1 MQRVVS
7 VVKER
12 AGVETPPF
20 RIGACINRHAT
31 SSIVHAKDKTVGQL
45 DEQSR
50 AKTSEDRLTA
60 FSRGRRALV
69 GSMAALG
76 AGLAGSVIVP
86 TDMMA
91 LSSGQPRSNPELAEV
106 PCGRTTV
113 TASDAATV
121 AETTAGKIR
130 GFKRN
135 GVYVFKGVPYGAS
148 TAGEGR
154 FMPPDRPE
162 PWKGIRNALQYG
174 RVCPTHDSAHFD
186 TDGKNLANADEDAFV
201 LHRGSAATVPGEDCL
216 RLNLWT
222 PQINA
227 TRKRPVMVY
236 MHGGGF
242 SGGSGH
248 DLLSYD
254 GESLARNHDVVVL
267 THNHR
272 LIVYGYLNLAGIGG
286 EQFASSANVGMLDIV
301 AVLEWVRDNITTFG
315 GDPGNVTIFGQSG
328 GGGKVIALMAM
339 PAAKGLFHRAI
350 VQSGPFLKA
359 LSPDYSGRVAELTME
374 ELSLSKSQL
383 NELQRIPVDRLSGA
397 AVEAMKKMPRPKPS
411 LRDTFGERDWG
422 PTVDGRVLPHHPF
435 DPGAP
440 TLSADVPL
448 ITGTNLHEFVNGLDH
463 PDANAMGVEEL
474 SRMVREAF
482 GDDGEA
488 IIAAY
493 RLDYPK
499 ATPFGLYAAIAASRM
514 RVPAFAQAARK
525 ADLGAAPAY
534 AYVYA
539 WRTPVL
545 DNRPGPFHASEIAFT
560 FDNAEICD
568 HYSAGSPDA
577 FALSKQIS
585 TAWVNFA
592 RTGNPNHSG
601 LPHWPA
607 YTGDTRATMY
617 FDTSCEV
624 RNDPEGKGLKLIAR
638 SRIG

>member
-1 MQRVVS
+1 
-7 VVKER
+7 
-12 AGVETPPF
+12 
-20 RIGACINRHAT
+20 
-31 SSIVHAKDKTVGQL
+31 VGQTSKDPL
-45 DEQSR
+45 TDFGRSR
-50 AKTSEDRLTA
+50 RNLIGGIAT
-60 FSRGRRALV
+60 V
-69 GSMAALG
+69 G
-76 AGLAGSVIVP
+76 AGLAGSVIAP
-86 TDMMA
+86 KDLLA
-91 LSSGQPRSNPELAEV
+91 LSSSKESAEL
-106 PCGRTTV
+106 PCGGTTV
-113 TASDAATV
+113 IASDAATV

-148 TAGEGR
+148 TAGERR
-154 FMPPDRPE
+154 FMPPAPPE

-186 TDGKNLANADEDAFV
+186 TDGKNLANTDEDAFV

-216 RLNLWT
+216 RLNVWT

-227 TRKRPVMVY
+227 THKRPVMVY
-236 MHGGGF
+236 MHGGGY

-254 GESLARNHDVVVL
+254 GESLARNHDVVVI

-272 LIVYGYLNLAGIGG
+272 LNVYGYLNLAGLGG
-286 EQFASSANVGMLDIV
+286 EEFASSANVGMLDIV

-359 LSPDYSGRVAELTME
+359 LSPDYSGRVAELVMQ
-374 ELSLSKSQL
+374 ELGLSKSQVK
-383 NELQRIPVDRLSGA
+383 ELQQIPVDRISGA
-397 AVEAMKKMPRPKPS
+397 AVEAMKKMPRPRSS
-411 LRDTFGERDWG
+411 LRETFGERDWG

-448 ITGTNLHEFVNGLDH
+448 LTGTNLHEFVSGLDH
-463 PDANAMGVEEL
+463 PDANAMGTEEL
-474 SRMVREAF
+474 NRLMREAF

-499 ATPFGLYAAIAASRM
+499 ATPFGLYATIAASRL
-514 RVPAFAQAARK
+514 RVPAFTQAARK
-525 ADLGAAPAY
+525 ADLAAAPAY
-534 AYVYA
+534 VYVYA

-545 DNRPGPFHASEIAFT
+545 DNRPGPFHASEIAFA

-568 HYSAGSPDA
+568 HYSAGSQEA
-577 FALSKQIS
+577 FALSRQMS

-592 RTGNPNHSG
+592 RTGNPNHAG

-607 YTGDTRATMY
+607 YNTNTRATMY
-617 FDTSCEV
+617 FDTPCEV
-624 RNDPEGKGLKLIAR
+624 RDDPEGKGLRLIAQ
-638 SRIG
+638 SRVG

>member
-1 MQRVVS
+1 LVLSCTGCDYKYR
-7 VVKER
+7 
-12 AGVETPPF
+12 
-20 RIGACINRHAT
+20 
-31 SSIVHAKDKTVGQL
+31 HAKDEALGQL

-50 AKTSEDRLTA
+50 AKTSEDHLTG

-69 GSMAALG
+69 GGMAALG
-76 AGLAGSVIVP
+76 AGLASSVIVP
-86 TDMMA
+86 TDVMA
-91 LSSGQPRSNPELAEV
+91 LSSEEPRSHSQPAEV

-154 FMPPDRPE
+154 FMPPVPPE

-216 RLNLWT
+216 RLNLWS

-227 TRKRPVMVY
+227 TGKRPVMVY

-272 LIVYGYLNLAGIGG
+272 LNVYGYLNLAGIGG
-286 EQFASSANVGMLDIV
+286 ETFASSANVGLLDLV
-301 AVLEWVRDNITTFG
+301 AVLKWVRDNITTFG

-374 ELSLSKSQL
+374 ELSLSKSQV

-397 AVEAMKKMPRPKPS
+397 AVEAMKKMPRPQPS

-422 PTVDGRVLPHHPF
+422 PTVDGRILPHHPF

-448 ITGTNLHEFVNGLDH
+448 ITGTNLHEFVSGLDH

-474 SRMVREAF
+474 SRLVREAF
-482 GDDGEA
+482 GDNGKA

-499 ATPFGLYAAIAASRM
+499 ATPFGLYATIAASRM

-545 DNRPGPFHASEIAFT
+545 DNRPGPFHACEIAFT

-568 HYSAGSPDA
+568 HYSAGSPEA

-607 YTGDTRATMY
+607 YTGNTRATMY

-624 RNDPEGKGLKLIAR
+624 RNDPEGKGLKLIAQ
-638 SRIG
+638 SRIGP

>member
-1 MQRVVS
+1 M
-7 VVKER
+7 
-12 AGVETPPF
+12 
-20 RIGACINRHAT
+20 
-31 SSIVHAKDKTVGQL
+31 GQL

-50 AKTSEDRLTA
+50 AKTSDDRLTA
-60 FSRGRRALV
+60 FSRRRRALV

-76 AGLAGSVIVP
+76 GGLASSVIVP

-91 LSSGQPRSNPELAEV
+91 LSLGGPSSNPESAEV
-106 PCGRTTV
+106 RCGRTTV

-135 GVYVFKGVPYGAS
+135 GIYTFKGVPYGTS
-148 TAGEGR
+148 TAGERR
-154 FMPPDRPE
+154 FMPPARPE

-201 LHRGSAATVPGEDCL
+201 LHRGSAATAPGEDCL

-227 TRKRPVMVY
+227 TQKRPVMVY

-272 LIVYGYLNLAGIGG
+272 LNVYGYLNLAGIGG
-286 EQFASSANVGMLDIV
+286 EEFASSANVGMLDIV

-374 ELSLSKSQL
+374 QLSLSKSQVK
-383 NELQRIPVDRLSGA
+383 ELQRIPVDRLSGA
-397 AVEAMKKMPRPKPS
+397 AVEAMKKMPRPRPS
-411 LRDTFGERDWG
+411 LRETFGERDWG

-448 ITGTNLHEFVNGLDH
+448 LTGTNLHEFVNGLDH
-463 PDANAMGVEEL
+463 PDANAMRVEEL
-474 SRMVREAF
+474 SRLVREAF

-499 ATPFGLYAAIAASRM
+499 ATPFGLYATIAASRL

-525 ADLGAAPAY
+525 ADLGSAPAY

-539 WRTPVL
+539 WRTPIL
-545 DNRPGPFHASEIAFT
+545 DNRPGPFHACEIAFT

-577 FALSKQIS
+577 FVLSKQIS

-592 RTGNPNHSG
+592 LTGNPNHSA
-601 LPHWPA
+601 LPPWPA
-607 YTGDTRATMY
+607 YTGSTRATMY

-624 RNDPEGKGLKLIAR
+624 RNDPEGKGLKLITQ
-638 SRIG
+638 SRMG